1 MTRRLPLLLLLGAA
15 LLAAAAPVRAG
26 TRGRIA
32 GTARDD
38 LDLPVVY
45 ATVTVLG
52 TDLVGHTDEQGEFM
66 ILNVEPGI
74 YGVRISAPGYD
85 NVTMTDVNVSA
96 DQTARLEFELREI
109 AYRMEDVV
117 VSSVRPPVE
126 LGLTSSQANLNIEE
140 IESLPVQSLEDVVNL
155 QAGVVDGHFRG
166 GRRGEVQFQV
176 DGMSVN
182 NAFDN
187 ESSVSIDRSL
197 LREVQVISGTFDA
210 EYGQA
215 MSGVVNAVLKSG
227 GEDFEWNAE
236 AYTGAFVFPGRAETR
251 RTDDRVRLGS
261 IQNFQ
266 VGLSGPTPLP
276 DTVFLVSARR
286 YVFDDFAW
294 GERRF
299 LPTDQAF
306 VENPDNPSEIIF
318 APDPSG
324 DGEEVPLG
332 YAREWSGVAKL
343 TNDSLENTR
352 LNYQALVGHTESRAM
367 NWAFRFNPD
376 GLSTQERFSIAH
388 GLDVS
393 RSLGRSTYLDFSAR
407 QNYVKYEDK
416 AFDDIW
422 DPRYDAASYPDGDL
436 SYQDGAIVQGV
447 QFTRY
452 VQESTTW
459 LFKGSLASQVARVH
473 AVKVGAELSRP
484 FVKFGDSGVLR
495 YTTVDG
501 AEQLLR
507 YTEDSVDNPL
517 ARTYGPVTLA
527 AYVQDTAEFDD
538 LTVRA
543 GLRFESF
550 DANGFVPSDPANP
563 ANTIADVPGSE
574 LVPTTVKTSISPRL
588 GLSFPIGDDAALHAS
603 YGHFR
608 QYPGLGRIFSNVDY
622 RRLATLQASNN
633 VYAMGNP
640 DIEPETTVQYEV
652 GYKKAVSYDFGFEI
666 TTFYKDIRDLLGV
679 EFIEMYNGA
688 TYSRLTN
695 VDFGNVFGVTIA
707 LDHRALGPLNMG
719 LDYTWQRATGNSSDP
734 LETAVRAA
742 AGEDANPRLVPFNW
756 DQRHTLNLTG
766 AYEGPG
772 GLLLSTV
779 LRWQSGQPYSPEIE
793 RGFGTGLEINSGR
806 KPASLTV
813 DLRGERPLGGPGGA
827 SLFFRVFNLT
837 DERFVNGHVFA
848 DTGSPYYSRFPD
860 VDRITLNDPTRYYA
874 PRRLEIGVRLGG
886 GR

>member
-1 MTRRLPLLLLLGAA
+1 VSRRPLPSLI
-15 LLAAAAPVRAG
+15 LAAALAALAASAWAG

-32 GTARDD
+32 GTAVDD

-52 TDLVGHTDEQGEFM
+52 TDLVAHTDEQGRFM
-66 ILNVEPGI
+66 ILDVEPGR
-74 YGVRISAPGYD
+74 YSVRISAPGYD
-85 NVTMTDVNVSA
+85 NVTMTDVLVSA
-96 DQTARLEFELREI
+96 DQTAKVDFAMREI

-140 IESLPVQSLEDVVNL
+140 IEQLPVQSLEDVVNL

-187 ESSVSIDRSL
+187 ESSVSVDRSL

-236 AYTGAFVFPGRAETR
+236 AYAGAFVFPGRAEAR
-251 RTDDRVRLGS
+251 RLDDTIHPGA

-266 VGLSGPTPLP
+266 LGLSGPTPLP
-276 DTVFLVSARR
+276 DTVFLLSARR

-299 LPTDQAF
+299 LPSDQAF
-306 VENPDNPSEIIF
+306 VENPENPSEIVF
-318 APDPSG
+318 RPDPSG

-332 YAREWSGVAKL
+332 YVREWSGVAKL
-343 TNDSLENTR
+343 TNDSLEDTR
-352 LNYQALVGHTESRAM
+352 LNYQALAGWTESRAM
-367 NWAFRFNPD
+367 DWAFRLNPE
-376 GLSTQERFSIAH
+376 GLSKRRRFSIAH
-388 GLDVS
+388 GLDVNH
-393 RSLGRSTYLDFSAR
+393 SLGESTFLDFSVR

-416 AFDDIW
+416 AYDDIW

-436 SYQDGAIVQGV
+436 SYEDGAYVQGV

-452 VQESTTW
+452 IQETDTW
-459 LFKGSLASQVARVH
+459 LFKGTLASQVARVH
-473 AVKVGAELSRP
+473 AVKLGAELRRP
-484 FVKFGDSGVLR
+484 HVRFGNSGYLY
-495 YTTVDG
+495 YT
-501 AEQLLR
+501 QLEGVNTLVR
-507 YTEDSVDNPL
+507 ATEDSSDYPL
-517 ARTYGPVTLA
+517 ARLYDPVTFA
-527 AYVQDTAEFDD
+527 AFVQDTAEFED

-543 GLRFESF
+543 GVRFESF
-550 DANGFVPSDPANP
+550 DANGTVPSDLANP
-563 ANTIADVPGSE
+563 ANTIAGVPESHP
-574 LVPTTVKTSISPRL
+574 VDTTVKTSLSPRL

-608 QYPGLGRIFSNVDY
+608 QYPGLGRIFSNVDF
-622 RRLATLQASNN
+622 RRLEQLQASDQ
-633 VYAMGNP
+633 VFAMGNP
-640 DIEPETTVQYEV
+640 DIKPETTVQYEV
-652 GYKKAVSYDFGFEI
+652 GFKKAVSYDFGFEV

-679 EFIEMYNGA
+679 EFLELYNGA
-688 TYSRLTN
+688 QYTRLAN
-695 VDFGNVFGVTIA
+695 VDFGNVFGLTIA
-707 LDHRALGPLNMG
+707 LDHRALGPLSVG

-734 LETAVRAA
+734 LETAIRAA
-742 AGEDANPRLVPFNW
+742 AGEDARPRLVPFDW

-779 LRWQSGQPYSPEIE
+779 LRWQSGQPYTPVIE
-793 RGFGTGLEINSGR
+793 RGFGAGLEVNSGR

-813 DLRGERPLGGPGGA
+813 DLRGEKALGGPGDA
-827 SLFFRVFNLT
+827 NLFFRVFNLT
-837 DERFVNGHVFA
+837 DARFVNGGVFP

-860 VDRITLNDPTRYYA
+860 ADRVALNDPTRYYA
-874 PRRLEIGVRLGG
+874 PRRIEIGVRLGG